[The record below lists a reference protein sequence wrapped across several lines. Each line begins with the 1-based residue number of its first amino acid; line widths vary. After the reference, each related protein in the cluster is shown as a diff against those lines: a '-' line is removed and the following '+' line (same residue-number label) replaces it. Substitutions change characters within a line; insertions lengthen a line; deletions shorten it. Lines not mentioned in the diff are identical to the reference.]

1 MSHST
6 PTPVLQYNHWSVK
19 DEWRSALKVALPA
32 EEQTV
37 MREFKC
43 GGFDEGFGIEVETSF
58 PNPEYDDLR

>member
-6 PTPVLQYNHWSVK
+6 STPVLQYNHWSVK
-19 DEWRSALKVALPA
+19 DEWRSALKVALPV
-32 EEQTV
+32 EEHAA

-43 GGFDEGFGIEVETSF
+43 GGFNEGFGIEVETF